1 MAVKIFDQAIEAGW
15 DYEYGGLLYFIDC
28 LGRPPEAYEH
38 DMKLWWPTCETI
50 ISSLMLF
57 EATGRQEYWDNFVK
71 ADAFAFSCFS
81 DRDGGGEWYGYLHR
95 DGSVSH
101 TQKGSLWKGP
111 FHLPRCLML
120 CEEILT
126 VLESN
131 GEIHSII

>member
-1 MAVKIFDQAIEAGW
+1 MTYRYSYKEQWQPKNLPVIFRMYQLNLNGNNDFV
-15 DYEYGGLLYFIDC
+15 Y
-28 LGRPPEAYEH
+28 
-38 DMKLWWPTCETI
+38 KK
-50 ISSLMLF
+50 
-57 EATGRQEYWDNFVK
+57 YWDMFEK
-71 ADAFAFSCFS
+71 TYDYTFSHFAD
-81 DRDGGGEWYGYLHR
+81 REYGEWYGYLHR

-120 CEEILT
+120 CEDILT